1 MKKSIPLRWFHFTIL
16 KRRIGKWQYYSE
28 PIENRFYRIWPKV
41 VTKRKNVTMR
51 KKFKACELMRYARSS
66 KYLYRYVG
74 VPSIFGYSTEY
85 MIMHGRRLV
94 TTKGRSVTVW

>member
-1 MKKSIPLRWFHFTIL
+1 M
-16 KRRIGKWQYYSE
+16 
-28 PIENRFYRIWPKV
+28 
-41 VTKRKNVTMR
+41 KRK
-51 KKFKACELMRYARSS
+51 FKVCELMRFERSS
-66 KYLYRYVG
+66 KYLYRYIG